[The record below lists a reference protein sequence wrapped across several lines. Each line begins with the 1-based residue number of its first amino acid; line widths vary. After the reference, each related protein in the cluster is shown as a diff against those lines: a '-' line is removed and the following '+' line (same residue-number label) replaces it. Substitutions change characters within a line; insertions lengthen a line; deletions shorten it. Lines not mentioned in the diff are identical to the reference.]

1 MSHEWNNGEKEQ
13 SKVFDTL
20 KLPNGNIKRKSRT
33 STIILPLIVLSCVT
47 LTMIIA
53 MSTYQSSHSPVKKIS
68 VFRYFT
74 NVNQNTQQ
82 QVTTTVQTT
91 AQNNDGVSDYVP
103 ATTAPEGN
111 IVGAT
116 NENKSE
122 TKQEIRSNESIK
134 KEAKKAIDSGRYN
147 TAIILLTNYLSR
159 YSEDAETHYM
169 LSIAYKNTGKDALA
183 DEHYNKALALDQ

>member
-68 VFRYFT
+68 IFRYFT

>member
-68 VFRYFT
+68 IFRYFT

-147 TAIILLTNYLSR
+147 TVIILLTNYLSR